1 MLVAAMMTQIQ
12 GVNAYEDDYDE
23 GRLGHG
29 KNTVMLQSCAGKGT
43 GSGIE
48 EYVTAGSTAVSFIMM
63 MMIILLFA
71 AVVILMRSKTILVG
85 QLSEEKKNSHAAEV
99 AAEIIINKAAEA
111 AEAKKQR
118 HVCSQS
124 MCTYNRRLT
133 VPRFVVLNE
142 RETEP
147 HWFEAYKD
155 AGVDAYKDADIG

>member
-29 KNTVMLQSCAGKGT
+29 KKTVMLQSCAGKST

-48 EYVTAGSTAVSFIMM
+48 EYVTAGSTAVSFTMM
-63 MMIILLFA
+63 MMVILLFA
-71 AVVILMRSKTILVG
+71 AVVILMRSKTILVE
-85 QLSEEKKNSHAAEV
+85 QLSEEKKNSYAAAV
-99 AAEIIINKAAEA
+99 AAEIIINKAAEG
-111 AEAKKQR
+111 KKQR